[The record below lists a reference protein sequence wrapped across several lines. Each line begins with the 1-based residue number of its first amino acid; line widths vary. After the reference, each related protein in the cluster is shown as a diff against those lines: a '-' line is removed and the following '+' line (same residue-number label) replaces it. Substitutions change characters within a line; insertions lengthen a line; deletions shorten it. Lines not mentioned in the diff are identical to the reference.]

1 MRDLAEVAIDTASA
15 LGANYADARLV
26 QLKKEVLRTRNEKI
40 SLVRHSEDLG
50 FGVRVIADGSWGFAC
65 SDRVEKGEVERVA
78 AEAVKIAKASATLK
92 SHDVKLAPERPWI
105 DSWETPI
112 ERDPFSVPTEE
123 KIDLLLKINN
133 EMLKVKDV
141 SLAEG
146 LMEFKEKSQ
155 YFTSTEG
162 SSVAQKIMTSGAGY
176 SATAVDASD
185 MQIRSY
191 PHSWGQFMSAGY
203 ELIGDLGL
211 LENATRVAEE
221 AAMLLKADQCP
232 EKVTDV
238 IIDGSQ
244 LCLQIHES
252 LGHPSELDRVLGA
265 EAAFAGTSFL
275 TLDKLGQLQY
285 GSKLVNIMADSTVH
299 RGLATA
305 GYDDEGVPAQKWY
318 IIRNGKFVGYLTS
331 RETAPAI
338 GESPSRGCMRAE
350 CWRMLPLIRMTNI
363 SLMPGT
369 WTLDKLI
376 SDTKDGVYM
385 ETNRSWSIDQRRINF
400 QFGTELAWEIK
411 KGKRTRPLKNATYQG
426 KTTEFWNSCDAI
438 CDAHHFVLWGLVNC
452 YKGQPGQYAAM
463 SHGAAPARFRK
474 VKIGVAHA

>member
-1 MRDLAEVAIDTASA
+1 MKDLAEVAIDTASA
-15 LGANYADARLV
+15 LGASYADARMV
-26 QLKKEVLRTRNEKI
+26 QLRKEVLKTRNEKV
-40 SLVRHSEDLG
+40 SLVRRSEDLG
-50 FGVRVIADGSWGFAC
+50 FGIRVIADGAWGFAC
-65 SDRVEKGEVERVA
+65 SDRMEKEEVERVA
-78 AEAVKIAKASATLK
+78 AEAVRIAKASAALK
-92 SHDVKLAPERPWI
+92 SRDVILAPERSWI
-105 DSWETPI
+105 DSWETPF
-112 ERDPFSVPTEE
+112 ERDPFSVSIEE
-123 KIDLLLKINN
+123 KAELLLKVND

-141 SLAEG
+141 KLAEG
-146 LMEFKEKSQ
+146 MMEFRDKRQ
-155 YFTSTEG
+155 YFASTEG
-162 SSVAQKIMTSGAGY
+162 SSIAQRVIISGVGY
-176 SATAVDASD
+176 SATAVGPDD
-185 MQIRSY
+185 IQVRSY
-191 PHSWGQFMSAGY
+191 PNSWGQYMSTGY
-203 ELIGDLGL
+203 ELVDELNL
-211 LENATRVAEE
+211 VENAMRVAEE
-221 AAMLLKADQCP
+221 AAMLLRADQCP

-238 IIDGSQ
+238 ILDGSQ
-244 LCLQIHES
+244 LALQIHES

-275 TLDKLGQLQY
+275 TPDKLGRLQY
-285 GSKLVNIMADSTVH
+285 GSKLVNIMADSTVP

-318 IIRNGKFVGYLTS
+318 LVRNGKFVGYLTS

-338 GESPSRGCMRAE
+338 GESHSRGCMRAE

-363 SLMPGT
+363 SLMPGR
-369 WTLDKLI
+369 WTLDGLI
-376 SDTKDGVYM
+376 SDTDDGVYM

-400 QFGTELAWEIK
+400 QFGTEIAWEIK
-411 KGKRTRPLKNATYQG
+411 NGRKTRLLKNATYQG